1 LILARHPTDTSR
13 RLVCAALVGI
23 LAVIAIPAVGQQTPT
38 ATPSGAKSAPTAGA
52 VKIASVEGITE
63 YRLTNGLRVLL
74 FPDPSKPTV
83 TVNITYL
90 VGSRH
95 ESYGETGMAH
105 LLEHLMFKGTPK
117 NPNIP
122 QQFSERGA
130 RWNGTTSFDRT
141 NYFET
146 VPASSENLRWAIELE
161 ADRMVNSNVSKKDLD
176 SEMTVVRNE
185 YERGENSPVNVLYK
199 RMRSVA
205 FDWHNYQNSPIGN
218 RSDIENVAIENL
230 RAFYRRYYQPVN
242 AVLLVAGQFDTD
254 TALRLVVDSFGHVPK
269 PTRSLPTLWTVEP
282 TQDGERTF
290 SVRRSG
296 NIQLVMLAYK
306 VPSVL
311 HPDAIALAFAA
322 GILDHAPNGR
332 LYKALVE
339 SNKAVSVSA
348 DTDDTVDPGLFTITA
363 TVKEG
368 ESIEDVQRLLIQTVE
383 NFYRE
388 PPTGDELARVR
399 LLRERSYEQAL
410 SSPQTLAIGLS
421 ESIAAGDWRLWFYRR
436 EAGKAVTADDVA
448 RVAKAYLRRDNRTVG
463 RFIPTDEPERAP
475 IPSAPSV
482 ADVLKDFSPTPTMT
496 AGEAFDP
503 NPANIEARTHRY
515 VLPNGMKVALLP
527 KKTRGETV
535 NVVLRSHYGDTR
547 SRFGKSTLE
556 GFTAQ
561 MLMRGTTR
569 YTRSELVD
577 ELDKLNAS
585 GSVGLGSAQIQT
597 TKPNLTKT
605 LELIAH
611 ILRNPTFPNT
621 ELEQLRKQWITRLE
635 AGKTE
640 PSAVTSEVIG
650 KHFNAYERGD
660 PRYFES
666 RAETIEDLNAVTVEK
681 LKQVHQAFTGFSHS
695 EIAVV
700 GDFDEAQTRR
710 VLERLFGEWV
720 SPIPYQRIEN
730 PYQAISSVNQT
741 LETPDKQ
748 NAVIRAQMLIEM
760 REDDADFPALSVANY
775 IFGGG
780 AGLNARIV
788 RRIRGKEG
796 LSYAVGTSLWVSDL
810 DRRGVFSMSA
820 SAAPQNI
827 AKLEAV
833 FREELDIARRDGFT
847 AQELA
852 DAKSGIL
859 AARRQYRAQDGFVA
873 NYWIDRLHRDETFL
887 KAQVMDDKFQA
898 VTLAEVNAAFRKYID
913 PEKLAIVKAGDF
925 AKLR

>member
-1 LILARHPTDTSR
+1 MLARYPTDTCR
-13 RLVCAALVGI
+13 RLIRAGLVGI
-23 LAVIAIPAVGQQTPT
+23 LAVTAIPAVGQQTPT
-38 ATPSGAKSAPTAGA
+38 AAPSGSKSTVTTGP

-63 YRLTNGLRVLL
+63 YRLANGLRVLL

-90 VGSRH
+90 VGSRY

-105 LLEHLMFKGTPK
+105 LLEHLLFKGTPK
-117 NPNIP
+117 SANIP

-146 VPASSENLRWAIELE
+146 VPASSDNLRWAIELE
-161 ADRMVNSNVSKKDLD
+161 ADRMINSNVARKDLD

-218 RSDIENVAIENL
+218 RSDIENVSIEDL
-230 RAFYRRYYQPVN
+230 RAFYRRYYQPDN
-242 AVLLVAGQFDTD
+242 AVLLVAGQFDVD
-254 TALRLVVDSFGHVPK
+254 AALRLVVDSFGKIPK

-296 NIQLVMLAYK
+296 NIQFVMLAYK
-306 VPSVL
+306 IPSVL
-311 HPDAIALAFAA
+311 HPDTIALSFAA
-322 GILDHAPNGR
+322 DILDHVPNGR
-332 LYKALVE
+332 LYEALVKT
-339 SNKAVSVSA
+339 NKAVSVSA
-348 DTDDTVDPGLFTITA
+348 ETDDTVDPGLLTIAA

-383 NFYRE
+383 NFYRR
-388 PPTGDELARVR
+388 PPTNEEVARVR

-410 SSPQTLAIGLS
+410 SSPQRLALGLS

-436 EAGKAVTADDVA
+436 EAGKAVTAADVA
-448 RVAKAYLRRDNRTVG
+448 RVAKTYLRRDNRTVG
-463 RFIPTDEPERAP
+463 RFLPTDGPERAP
-475 IPSAPSV
+475 IPKAPLV
-482 ADVLKDFSPTPTMT
+482 AEVLKDFAPAPTMT

-503 NPANIEARTHRY
+503 APANIEARTHRY

-535 NVVLRSHYGDTR
+535 NLVLRSHYGDTR

-556 GFTAQ
+556 GFAAR

-569 YTRSELVD
+569 YTRSQLVD
-577 ELDKLNAS
+577 ELDKLKAS
-585 GSVGLGSAQIQT
+585 GGVGLGSAQMRT
-597 TKPNLTKT
+597 TKPNLTRT
-605 LELIAH
+605 LELVAH
-611 ILRNPTFPNT
+611 ILRNPTFPDT
-621 ELEQLRKQWITRLE
+621 ELEQLRKQWITELE
-635 AGKTE
+635 AGKSE
-640 PSAVTSEVIG
+640 PGAVTSEVIG

-666 RAETIEDLNAVTVEK
+666 RDETIEDLNAVTVEK
-681 LKQVHQAFTGFSHS
+681 LKQVYQAYTGFSHS
-695 EIAVV
+695 EIAIV

-710 VLERLFGEWV
+710 VLERQFGKWV
-720 SPIPYQRIEN
+720 SPVPYQRIEN
-730 PYQAISSVNQT
+730 PYQAVSSVNQT

-748 NAVIRAQMLIEM
+748 NAVFRAQMLIEL
-760 REDDADFPALSVANY
+760 REDDGDFPALSVANY

-780 AGLNARIV
+780 AGLNARVV

-796 LSYAVGTSLWVSDL
+796 LSYAIGTSLWVSDL

-820 SAAPQNI
+820 STAPQNI
-827 AKLEAV
+827 AKLETA

-859 AARRQYRAQDGFVA
+859 AARRQYRSQDGFVA
-873 NYWIDRLHRDETFL
+873 NYWVERLYRDQTFL
-887 KAQVMDDKFQA
+887 EAQMMDDRFQA

-925 AKLR
+925 TKLR

>member
-1 LILARHPTDTSR
+1 MLACHPTDTCR
-13 RLVCAALVGI
+13 RLIRAGLAGI
-23 LAVIAIPAVGQQTPT
+23 LAVTAIAAVGQQTPT
-38 ATPSGAKSAPTAGA
+38 ATPSGSRSTLTAGP

-63 YRLTNGLRVLL
+63 YRLANGLRVLL

-90 VGSRH
+90 VGSRY

-105 LLEHLMFKGTPK
+105 LLEHLLFKGTPK
-117 NPNIP
+117 NANIP

-146 VPASSENLRWAIELE
+146 VPASLDNLRWAIELE
-161 ADRMVNSNVSKKDLD
+161 ADRMVNSNVSQSDLD

-218 RSDIENVAIENL
+218 RSDIENVAIQNL
-230 RAFYRRYYQPVN
+230 RAFYRRYYQPDN
-242 AVLLVAGQFDTD
+242 AVLLIAGQFEADA
-254 TALRLVVDSFGHVPK
+254 ALRLVVDSFGKIPK

-290 SVRRSG
+290 SVRRTG

-306 VPSVL
+306 IPSVL
-311 HPDAIALAFAA
+311 HPDTIALSFAA
-322 GILDHAPNGR
+322 DILDHVPNGR
-332 LYKALVE
+332 LYEALVKT
-339 SNKAVSVSA
+339 NKAVSVSA
-348 DTDDTVDPGLFTITA
+348 ETDDTVDPGLLTIVA

-383 NFYRE
+383 NFYHK
-388 PPTGDELARVR
+388 PPTGEEVARVR

-410 SSPQTLAIGLS
+410 SSPQRLALGLS

-436 EAGKAVTADDVA
+436 EAGKAVTAADVA
-448 RVAKAYLRRDNRTVG
+448 RVAKTYLRRDNRTVG
-463 RFIPTDEPERAP
+463 RFLPTDEPERAP
-475 IPSAPSV
+475 IPKAPLV
-482 ADVLKDFSPTPTMT
+482 AEVLKDFAPAPTMT

-503 NPANIEARTHRY
+503 APANIEARTHRY

-535 NVVLRSHYGDTR
+535 DFVLRSHYGDTR

-556 GFTAQ
+556 DFAAR

-569 YTRSELVD
+569 YTRSQLVD
-577 ELDKLNAS
+577 ELDKLKAS
-585 GSVGLGSAQIQT
+585 GGVGLGSAQMRT

-605 LELIAH
+605 LELVAH
-611 ILRNPTFPNT
+611 VLRNPSFPDT
-621 ELEQLRKQWITRLE
+621 ELAQLRKQWITELE
-635 AGKTE
+635 AGKSE
-640 PSAVTSEVIG
+640 PGAVTSEVIG

-700 GDFDEAQTRR
+700 GDFDEAQTRH
-710 VLERLFGEWV
+710 VLERLFGKWV
-720 SPIPYQRIEN
+720 SLIPYQRIEN

-748 NAVIRAQMLIEM
+748 NAVFRAQMLIEL
-760 REDDADFPALSVANY
+760 REDDDDFPALSVANY

-780 AGLNARIV
+780 AGLNARVV

-796 LSYAVGTSLWVSDL
+796 LSYAIGTSLWVSDL

-820 SAAPQNI
+820 STAPQNI
-827 AKLEAV
+827 AKLETV

-859 AARRQYRAQDGFVA
+859 AARRQIRAQDIFVA
-873 NYWIDRLHRDETFL
+873 NYWVERLYRDQTFL
-887 KAQVMDDKFQA
+887 KAQMMDDRFQA

-925 AKLR
+925 TKLR

>member
-1 LILARHPTDTSR
+1 MLARYPTDTCR
-13 RLVCAALVGI
+13 RLIRAGLVSI
-23 LAVIAIPAVGQQTPT
+23 LAVTAIPAVGQQAP
-38 ATPSGAKSAPTAGA
+38 AAAPSGSKSTVTAGP

-63 YRLTNGLRVLL
+63 YRLANGLRVLL

-90 VGSRH
+90 VGSRY

-105 LLEHLMFKGTPK
+105 LLEHLLFKGTPK
-117 NPNIP
+117 NANIP

-146 VPASSENLRWAIELE
+146 VPASSDNLRWAIELE
-161 ADRMVNSNVSKKDLD
+161 ADRMINSNVARKDLD

-218 RSDIENVAIENL
+218 RSDIENVSIEDL
-230 RAFYRRYYQPVN
+230 RAFYRRYYQPDN
-242 AVLLVAGQFDTD
+242 AVLLVAGQFDVD
-254 TALRLVVDSFGHVPK
+254 AALRLVVDSFGKIPK
-269 PTRSLPTLWTVEP
+269 PTRSLPALWTVEP

-296 NIQLVMLAYK
+296 NIQFVMLAYK
-306 VPSVL
+306 IPSVL
-311 HPDAIALAFAA
+311 HPDTIALSFAA
-322 GILDHAPNGR
+322 DILDHVPNGR
-332 LYKALVE
+332 LYEALVKT
-339 SNKAVSVSA
+339 NKAVSVSA
-348 DTDDTVDPGLFTITA
+348 ETDDTVDPGLLTIAA

-368 ESIEDVQRLLIQTVE
+368 ESIENVQRLLIQTVE
-383 NFYRE
+383 NFYRK
-388 PPTGDELARVR
+388 PPTNEEVARVR
-399 LLRERSYEQAL
+399 LLRERSYERAL
-410 SSPQTLAIGLS
+410 SSPQRLALGLS

-436 EAGKAVTADDVA
+436 EAGKAVTAADIA
-448 RVAKAYLRRDNRTVG
+448 RVAKTYLRRDNRTVG
-463 RFIPTDEPERAP
+463 RFLPTDEPERAP
-475 IPSAPSV
+475 IPKAPLV
-482 ADVLKDFSPTPTMT
+482 AEVLKDFAPAPTMT

-503 NPANIEARTHRY
+503 APANIEARTHRY

-535 NVVLRSHYGDTR
+535 DFVLRSHYGDTR

-556 GFTAQ
+556 GFAAR

-569 YTRSELVD
+569 YTRSQLVD
-577 ELDKLNAS
+577 ELEKLKAS
-585 GSVGLGSAQIQT
+585 GGVGLGSAQMRT
-597 TKPNLTKT
+597 TKPNLTRT
-605 LELIAH
+605 LELVAH
-611 ILRNPTFPNT
+611 ILRNPTFPDT
-621 ELEQLRKQWITRLE
+621 ELEQLRKQWITELE
-635 AGKTE
+635 AGKSE
-640 PSAVTSEVIG
+640 PGAVTSEVIG

-681 LKQVHQAFTGFSHS
+681 LKQVYQAFTGFSHS
-695 EIAVV
+695 EIAIV

-710 VLERLFGEWV
+710 VLERLFGKWV
-720 SPIPYQRIEN
+720 SPVPYQRIEN
-730 PYQAISSVNQT
+730 PYQTVPSVNQT

-748 NAVIRAQMLIEM
+748 NAVFRAQMLIEL
-760 REDDADFPALSVANY
+760 REDDDDFPALSVANY

-780 AGLNARIV
+780 AGLNARVV

-796 LSYAVGTSLWVSDL
+796 LSYAIGTSLWVSDL

-820 SAAPQNI
+820 STAPQNI
-827 AKLEAV
+827 AKLETV

-859 AARRQYRAQDGFVA
+859 AARRQYRAQDSFVA
-873 NYWIDRLHRDETFL
+873 NYWVERLYRDQTFL
-887 KAQVMDDKFQA
+887 KAQMMDDRFQA

-925 AKLR
+925 TKLR